1 MASCAEAPMALLRQ
15 QAEEDVAE
23 EDRRTTGG
31 LPPGE
36 DLKGLF
42 FSVRSRT
49 PIVAP
54 VKGMRGGG
62 SSKP

>member
-1 MASCAEAPMALLRQ
+1 MACGAEAPVALLRQ

-36 DLKGLF
+36 DLKGLLRA
-42 FSVRSRT
+42 FSFRSDHER
-49 PIVAP
+49 PLLLQ
-54 VKGMRGGG
+54 
-62 SSKP
+62 